1 MAERKILT
9 GISSVAWEHPADRAA
24 LQALRSLPGFDEF
37 VKRVASFFGERGV
50 RQLFLGNAVRVG
62 PTQRPK
68 LDRLYT
74 DVLATMD
81 WPTRHELYVTQTP
94 IANAHAV
101 GFQKPFIIVN
111 SGMLE
116 LLDEDEQ
123 RDVLAHELG
132 HIMSGHPTYTTLALI
147 LLLIG
152 SRGLPFLAGLALLPI
167 ELALF
172 EWYRKAEFSA
182 DRAAL
187 LSTQE
192 PNTTMSVFLKLAG
205 GRELGDR
212 IDLDAFMAQAAEYE
226 GQTDLVDRVWQ
237 VINTAFRTHPMGT
250 VRAAELQRWIR
261 GGDYDRILR
270 GEYPRRGQETEKPLK
285 EDFQEAGAYYRKQ
298 ASEAASVVNDSLNR
312 AKDAFNQAFRGPKR

>member
-24 LQALRSLPGFDEF
+24 LQTLRSLPGFDEF
-37 VKRVASFFGERGV
+37 VRRVASFFGERGV

-147 LLLIG
+147 LLLVG

-205 GRELGDR
+205 GREYGDTL
-212 IDLDAFMAQAAEYE
+212 DLDTFMAQAAEYE
-226 GQTDLVDRVWQ
+226 GQTDIVDKVWQ

-270 GEYPRRGQETEKPLK
+270 GEYPRRGQESEKPLK
-285 EDFQEAGAYYRKQ
+285 EDFQEAGAYYRQQ
-298 ASEAASVVNDSLNR
+298 ASEAAAMVNDSLNR
-312 AKDAFNQAFRGPKR
+312 AKDAFNSAFRGPKR